1 MSPAAYEHEEEDWD
15 AWRLRHRPAVPV
27 DSEPLARAAGERD
40 GAAREREIIATWC
53 ETQARWF
60 TVCRP
65 PRPEAAAVYAEV
77 AAQIRTL
84 P

>member
-1 MSPAAYEHEEEDWD
+1 MSSGEHGFVGYGNGYFRPRTCEEADAA
-15 AWRLRHRPAVPV
+15 
-27 DSEPLARAAGERD
+27 SRAAGERD
-40 GAAREREIIATWC
+40 GAEREREIIATWC

-65 PRPEAAAVYAEV
+65 PKPEAAAVYAEV
-77 AAQIRTL
+77 AEQIRTL

>member
-1 MSPAAYEHEEEDWD
+1 MSAPHGYVGYEDGKGRPRTCEEAEAELTTVAA
-15 AWRLRHRPAVPV
+15 AV
-27 DSEPLARAAGERD
+27 
-40 GAAREREIIATWC
+40 AREWEIIAAWC

-77 AAQIRTL
+77 AAQIRSL